1 MQPLFFDP
9 ARMPALEDL
18 PNIGPAM
25 AADLRRLG
33 IGSPLVLQGR
43 DPYMLYFD
51 LCRMTRTRHDPC
63 VLDIFIAAVRFVEG
77 APAKPWW
84 AYTAERQRVLK
95 SQLPAA
101 AVKKAAREIA
111 LRSPASRLD
120 RLSKLVSGGAMR
132 AEVKRRLPRGSPSQD
147 Q

>member
-9 ARMPALEDL
+9 AHMAALEDL

-33 IGSPLVLQGR
+33 IVSPLALKGR

-51 LCRMTRTRHDPC
+51 LCRITRTRHDPC

-95 SQLPAA
+95 SPLPAA
-101 AVKKAAREIA
+101 AVKKTAREIA

-132 AEVKRRLPRGSPSQD
+132 AEVKRTLPRGSPSQD